1 MGRSVRYD
9 AMSGPSVFVGRF
21 IPNLKVVPC
30 SLKFELW
37 KMAADYHHDIMT
49 MNMMRMTM
57 RIIRMM
63 MTMHM

>member
-1 MGRSVRYD
+1 
-9 AMSGPSVFVGRF
+9 MSGPNVFVGRL

-30 SLKFELW
+30 NLKFVLW
-37 KMAADYHHDIMT
+37 KMAVGDHHDIMT

-57 RIIRMM
+57 MIIRMM